1 MPQLLLLEWMKLR
14 HYRTFWV
21 MLILFGALLTLL
33 YTGISTG
40 VISLGAGDMNLLG
53 KAYNFSGIW
62 GDLGFYASYFIV
74 VITILMII
82 IVTNEFQYRT
92 HRQNIIDG
100 WTRMEFYHAKWQ
112 VLISLSLAVTVFTF
126 LLGLVTGL
134 ASGIGL
140 DTAGQGLQKMA
151 WLFLSCLDYL
161 GFALLLS
168 VLLKRSGIAIGILM
182 AYLMLLEPILNSVLL
197 YFYRIPYAAFFLPL
211 QCSDEL
217 LPMKAS
223 KFMKAAIQVNS
234 PADWQ
239 YAVATACWILAFYLV
254 GRWKMQRGD
263 W

>member
-1 MPQLLLLEWMKLR
+1 MLQLLSLEWMKIR
-14 HYRTFWV
+14 RYRTFWV
-21 MLILFGALLTLL
+21 LLILFCALLTLL

-40 VISLGAGDMNLLG
+40 IISLGAGEINLLG

-82 IVTNEFQYRT
+82 LVTNEFQFRT

-100 WTRMEFYHAKWQ
+100 WTRLEFYHAKWL
-112 VLISLSLAVTVFTF
+112 VLISLSVIVTLFTF
-126 LLGLVTGL
+126 ILGLVTGI
-134 ASGIGL
+134 ASGIPIG
-140 DTAGQGLQKMA
+140 TAAEGLQKIL
-151 WLFLSCLDYL
+151 WLFLSCIDYL

-182 AYLMLLEPILNSVLL
+182 AYLMLLEPILHSVLV
-197 YFYRIPYAAFFLPL
+197 YFYRLPYADLFLPL
-211 QCSDEL
+211 QCSDEM

-223 KFMKAAIQVNS
+223 KLMRAAIQTATPS
-234 PADWQ
+234 DWQ
-239 YAVATACWILAFYLV
+239 YALATGCWILVFYLV
-254 GRWKMQRGD
+254 GRQKMLKGD